1 MVFVRTDLKKM
12 DLIPLGDLH
21 TGRLDAGVHC
31 WVEYD
36 TAILCRADQMIQ
48 EDGDV
53 MTLMQVYAHRSTLA
67 SQQAAGY
74 EP

>member
-1 MVFVRTDLKKM
+1 MVFVRTDFKKM
-12 DLIPLGDLH
+12 DLIPLSNLH
-21 TGRLDAGVHC
+21 AGRLDAGVHG
-31 WVEYD
+31 WIEYD
-36 TAILCRADQMIQ
+36 AAVLCRTDQMIQ

-53 MTLMQVYAHRSTLA
+53 MTLMQVYAHRSTLT